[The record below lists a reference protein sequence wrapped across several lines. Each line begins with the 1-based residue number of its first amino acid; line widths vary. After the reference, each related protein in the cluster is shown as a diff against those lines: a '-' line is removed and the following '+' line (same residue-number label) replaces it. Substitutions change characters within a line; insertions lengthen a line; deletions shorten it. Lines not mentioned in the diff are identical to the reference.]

1 MAGTM
6 SGSPLGSGLITGTVT
21 HRHWLEDQPKEAAGA
36 WRPAWVP
43 RVGLAQHHVHQE
55 QSSLVGEKTPAQT
68 QGAGRSKARW
78 EFRSQGL
85 GSQGSLACPG
95 LACLQHQAGCKLLG
109 S

>member
-68 QGAGRSKARW
+68 QQGEARHAGNSGAKGWAPKA
-78 EFRSQGL
+78 
-85 GSQGSLACPG
+85 A
-95 LACLQHQAGCKLLG
+95 
-109 S
+109 